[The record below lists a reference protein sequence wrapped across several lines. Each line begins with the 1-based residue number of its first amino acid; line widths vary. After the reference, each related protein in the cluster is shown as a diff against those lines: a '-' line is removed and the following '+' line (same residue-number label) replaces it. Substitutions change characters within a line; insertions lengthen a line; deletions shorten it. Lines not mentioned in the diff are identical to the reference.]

1 MERVPLRADPR
12 LAQIE
17 DVYRDQYRR
26 FLRVAL
32 AMLGDRERARDAV
45 QESFARAVKSWADF
59 RGEGSLEGW
68 IWTMLTNHCRDLLR
82 TPQPAAASD
91 RDVATLPARNDHPLE
106 HAELRAAVAA
116 LPEQQRTMVFLRHYA
131 DLDYEAIAEVT
142 GVARGT
148 VAATLHAARASLQ
161 RALEGS
167 AA

>member
-1 MERVPLRADPR
+1 VPPR
-12 LAQIE
+12 SDLLLGEIE
-17 DVYRDQYRR
+17 DVYRHQYRK
-26 FLRVAL
+26 FLRVAR

-45 QESFARAVKSWADF
+45 QETFARAIRSRSVF

-68 IWTMLTNHCRDLLR
+68 VWRMLTNHCLDLLR
-82 TPQPAAASD
+82 APQPAAASN

-106 HAELRAAVAA
+106 HAELRAAIAA

-161 RALEGS
+161 RTMEGS
-167 AA
+167 TA